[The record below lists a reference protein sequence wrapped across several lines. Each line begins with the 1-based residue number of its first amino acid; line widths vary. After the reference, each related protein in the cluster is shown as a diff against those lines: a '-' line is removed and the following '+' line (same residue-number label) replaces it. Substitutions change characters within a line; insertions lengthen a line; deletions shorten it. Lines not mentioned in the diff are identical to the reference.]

1 MALSVLTVALTR
13 LCIDVCVCCVAGRV
27 WCQGLQQAAGAEGGP
42 CLTPHLG
49 GKMEGERM
57 KGGREG
63 EREGGRRK
71 SGKRSGGG

>member
-1 MALSVLTVALTR
+1 M
-13 LCIDVCVCCVAGRV
+13 CVCCVAGRV

-42 CLTPHLG
+42 RLTPHLG

-63 EREGGRRK
+63 GREGGRREI
-71 SGKRSGGG
+71 